1 MPDVD
6 PASAEGAELVEPGP
20 VVSASDDGPADP
32 AGPAPAG
39 ATGAI
44 WTIGH
49 WTCPIPVFLDALA
62 QAGIEVVVDVRAQP
76 GSRRSPQFSRDAM
89 PGWLAAEGL
98 DYVHL
103 PALAGRRRKQPG
115 APADLNGGWQN
126 QSFHN
131 YADYTLRPE
140 YEDGIAQL
148 TDLARHRRVAVMC
161 GEPMPWRCHRLLI
174 ANTLTA
180 RGWDVVHLSS
190 TGAPRRHELG
200 AWGATPV
207 VRDGVVTY
215 PQVDADADADADA
228 EAVAAPE
235 SDPAPDAEHARTA

>member
-6 PASAEGAELVEPGP
+6 PAPAEGAELVEPGP
-20 VVSASDDGPADP
+20 VASASDDGPTEP

-39 ATGAI
+39 ATGTI

-76 GSRRSPQFSRDAM
+76 GSRRSPQFSRDTM
-89 PGWLAAEGL
+89 PGWLAAEGI

-103 PALAGRRRKQPG
+103 PALAGRRRRQPD
-115 APADLNGGWQN
+115 APPDANAAWVN
-126 QSFHN
+126 QSFRN
-131 YADYTLRPE
+131 YADYTLTPE

-161 GEPMPWRCHRLLI
+161 GEPMPWRCHRLLV
-174 ANTLTA
+174 ANTLAA

-215 PQVDADADADADA
+215 PEAGAA
-228 EAVAAPE
+228 EAGAAGAAAE
-235 SDPAPDAEHARTA
+235 AEHAHTT